1 MVRSRHY
8 QIIGIE
14 TEDER
19 AMFPLAFALHLDRA
33 ERRVLDRDRQLLAR
47 GDEDMAAVGLAAQ
60 DRREESDH
68 RAAADPSAFM
78 VPAAVGT
85 DFHRAVAGAFG
96 VPLLDRRQIGRA
108 SWRDRGGM

>member
-68 RAAADPSAFM
+68 RAAADSSAFM
-78 VPAAVGT
+78 LPAAVARESDVQGKGE
-85 DFHRAVAGAFG
+85 DSG
-96 VPLLDRRQIGRA
+96 VDI
-108 SWRDRGGM
+108 

>member
-68 RAAADPSAFM
+68 RAAADPSAFRSEEHTSELQSLM
-78 VPAAVGT
+78 RISSAV
-85 DFHRAVAGAFG
+85 FC
-96 VPLLDRRQIGRA
+96 LKK
-108 SWRDRGGM
+108 